1 MTPSN
6 RIFMLSSLA
15 FALIAATS
23 LQAADRAL
31 TGNWEFKMTTNGQ
44 TTTAT
49 QCVTQEMA
57 AASNGDT
64 KSARA
69 AAEKAAK
76 GRCTF
81 DSYDVTG
88 DTVRYTMNCGG
99 TVMESSGTY
108 HGDTMTGVLKTTRQG
123 KQSTTSVSGHRLG
136 ACPATQGGK
145 R

>member
-1 MTPSN
+1 MTGRT
-6 RIFMLSSLA
+6 RISMFSSLA
-15 FALIAATS
+15 FTLIAATS
-23 LQAADRAL
+23 VHGADRAQ

-44 TTTAT
+44 TRTAT
-49 QCVTQEMA
+49 SCVTPEEA
-57 AASNGDT
+57 AAANGNT

-81 DSYDVTG
+81 PTYDVTG
-88 DTVRYTMNCGG
+88 DTVTYTMNCGG
-99 TVMESSGTY
+99 TVMESKATY

-123 KQSTTSVSGHRLG
+123 KQSTTAVKGYRLG
-136 ACPATQGGK
+136 VCPAAHGT